1 MEAALAKAHRGDYRG
16 AVLMTKRMYDVMLD
30 DDCLLGMTSE
40 EPLLDLETTTGH
52 FLNAVFCLYGNRFEH
67 AVDFADNVL
76 SHRLCP
82 DALFVKA
89 RALYSLGRYDEA
101 YDVNFQI
108 GFASSKTSDK
118 ITDQKQYLFEAKLN
132 EKLGNSNV
140 DICKKL
146 IKLCPECFNA
156 YAIMR
161 REAMKDGKVIEDAG
175 RLYKAFNDSSI
186 SDEDFVQQ
194 LSQADS
200 KELARFSRRIRRL
213 SDK

>member
-1 MEAALAKAHRGDYRG
+1 MISR
-16 AVLMTKRMYDVMLD
+16 
-30 DDCLLGMTSE
+30 
-40 EPLLDLETTTGH
+40 
-52 FLNAVFCLYGNRFEH
+52 NALYGNRFEQ

-82 DALFVKA
+82 EALFVKA
-89 RALYSLGRYDEA
+89 RALYALGRYDEA

-108 GFASSKTSDK
+108 GFASSKTSEGK

-140 DICKKL
+140 EICKKL

-161 REAMKDGKVIEDAG
+161 REAMKDGKVIEDTG
-175 RLYKAFNDSSI
+175 RLYKAFNDTSI
-186 SDEDFVQQ
+186 SDEEFIQK
-194 LSQADS
+194 LTKADS
-200 KELARFSRRIRRL
+200 RELIKLRKRVSQL
-213 SDK
+213 WKKDN